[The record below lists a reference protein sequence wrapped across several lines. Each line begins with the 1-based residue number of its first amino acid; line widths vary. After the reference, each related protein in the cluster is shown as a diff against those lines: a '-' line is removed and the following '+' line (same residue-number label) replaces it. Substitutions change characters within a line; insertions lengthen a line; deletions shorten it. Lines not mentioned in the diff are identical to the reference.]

1 MKLDKILNEATE
13 IVEELSSKRRG
24 IFSKIL
30 TEKTET
36 DERIMDSL

>member
-13 IVEELSSKRRG
+13 MVEEVSSKRRG